1 MVLAADQLKDLSFK
15 PIISPTNAPSRNQEI
30 LHAEEALA
38 AWRAF
43 IEKSSVYSYI
53 VHLRKVFNQLNIPK
67 AVAKAVLKW
76 DKMFSGEL
84 PQLENLY
91 LDVLAKVQEDNFWKN
106 MDQVAVNL
114 CESRRDFLDQ
124 YLYSPLISL
133 INKIVVGPPSL
144 FNYGSGYESG
154 IANSTTNSKV
164 DAETYFGQVMPLV
177 TSQLLEYLF
186 GYEERFTREGFTCI
200 GSRCRANGL
209 GALRI
214 AVHALVPGRWD
225 KVFGQPY
232 VGDNE
237 ETNLPQPRWALEAN
251 LDNAKYFS
259 GTPSEMR
266 LVWSSLD
273 LPSTTQDSF
282 LVGSYLSP

>member
-15 PIISPTNAPSRNQEI
+15 PIISPTKAPSRNQEI

-43 IEKSSVYSYI
+43 IDQSSVYSYI

-91 LDVLAKVQEDNFWKN
+91 LAVLAKVQEDNFWEN
-106 MDQVAVNL
+106 LDQVAANL

-133 INKIVVGPPSL
+133 INDIVVGPPML
-144 FNYGSGYESG
+144 LNYGSGYESG

-164 DAETYFGQVMPLV
+164 DAETYFGQMIPLV
-177 TSQLLEYLF
+177 TSRLLEYLF
-186 GYEERFTREGFTCI
+186 GYEKSFTREGYTCI
-200 GSRCRANGL
+200 KSRCRANGL
-209 GALRI
+209 GAFRI
-214 AVHALVPGRWD
+214 AVHAIVPEGWD
-225 KVFGQPY
+225 KVFGHPY
-232 VGDNE
+232 IGDHE
-237 ETNLPQPRWALEAN
+237 ETNLPRPRWALEAN
-251 LDNAKYFS
+251 LDYAK
-259 GTPSEMR
+259 
-266 LVWSSLD
+266 
-273 LPSTTQDSF
+273 
-282 LVGSYLSP
+282 